1 MATKLDPSETVSLKE
16 LLVENS
22 IQVTTTVKN
31 FQLQNRT
38 NINRGPHNG

>member
-22 IQVTTTVKN
+22 IQVPTTVKS
-31 FQLQNRT
+31 FQSHNSA
-38 NINRGPHNG
+38 NINRGSS